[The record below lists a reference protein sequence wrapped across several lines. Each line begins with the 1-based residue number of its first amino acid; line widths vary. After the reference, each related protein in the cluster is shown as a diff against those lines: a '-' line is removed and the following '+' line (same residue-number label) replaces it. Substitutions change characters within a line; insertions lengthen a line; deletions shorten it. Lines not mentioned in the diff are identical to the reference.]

1 MVFGLWTKNNDLWT
15 KNIRRTNNHGIHGTN
30 NNLLNINNMKKS
42 LLLTSMFALGLGL
55 VSCSSEE
62 PYVPQADDMAGAGQT
77 LSFSLRMP
85 SGEKVSYTRAD
96 GDPIHD
102 ESEWTINRLALY
114 EYEVIEDAD
123 TLIRVIKSDGPGKN
137 VLDPVRQSD
146 NSYDVAII
154 VPNDYMGRKFRYRFV
169 ANDNTVDPAAG
180 SQFATITGQAGDGSD
195 DIPGLRDFRAAHTIL
210 EGNTADVLSRNGIA
224 MSGTALNGADEVI
237 VMDRDLSCSV
247 AMQRIVSRI
256 DIRYATP
263 NLKVTAVEL
272 RNAPKYGFLFDRNGD
287 GSAPAID
294 AADCLTLGRN
304 TDTPLPTGFLRDLKD
319 EEGTPLGQF
328 AMNKAFYLYE
338 RSNME
343 GNSATVHIEYD
354 VDYNGKTEV
363 ITDEEG
369 EPVTD
374 AEGNEQTRPVYYH
387 GSIDV
392 PFSTKEGYVDALRNH
407 RYTIVLGDGD
417 KPVSG
422 AVKVNLTVKEWNDV
436 VIDELLTPKDP
447 KVE

>member
-1 MVFGLWTKNNDLWT
+1 
-15 KNIRRTNNHGIHGTN
+15 
-30 NNLLNINNMKKS
+30 
-42 LLLTSMFALGLGL
+42 
-55 VSCSSEE
+55 
-62 PYVPQADDMAGAGQT
+62 
-77 LSFSLRMP
+77 
-85 SGEKVSYTRAD
+85 
-96 GDPIHD
+96 
-102 ESEWTINRLALY
+102 
-114 EYEVIEDAD
+114 
-123 TLIRVIKSDGPGKN
+123 
-137 VLDPVRQSD
+137 
-146 NSYDVAII
+146 
-154 VPNDYMGRKFRYRFV
+154 MGRKFRYRFV
-169 ANDNTVDPAAG
+169 ANDNTVDPASG
-180 SQFATITGQAGDGSD
+180 SQFATITGQADDGSD

-369 EPVTD
+369 KPVTD
-374 AEGNEQTRPVYYH
+374 EEGNEQTRPVYYH

-422 AVKVNLTVKEWNDV
+422 AVKVTLTVKEWNDV